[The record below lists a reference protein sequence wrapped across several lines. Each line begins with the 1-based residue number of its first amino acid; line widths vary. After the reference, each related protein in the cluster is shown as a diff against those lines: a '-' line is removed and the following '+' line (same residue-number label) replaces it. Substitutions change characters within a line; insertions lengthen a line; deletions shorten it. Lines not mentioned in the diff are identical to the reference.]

1 MKATGIFYA
10 KNHLKKVVAIRND
23 GTVIIDTLIDT
34 DGFSKGVKNME
45 SQIGGLGTTIKKIGA
60 TVASAFAVREIVRFG
75 KEAIALGS
83 DLEEV
88 QNVVDVVFGEMSGAI
103 NQFAND
109 AIEAY
114 GLSVTSAK
122 KYTSTMGAMLKSMG
136 LSTGA
141 AAEMSMQLTGLAGD
155 MASFYNL
162 DPEEAFSKI
171 RSGIS
176 GETEPLKQLGINLS
190 VANLEAFALAQG
202 ISKSYSAM
210 SQQEQALLRY
220 NYLLR
225 VTADAQG
232 DFARTSGS
240 WANQVR
246 ILKERFNQLKAT
258 LGQGFIAALT
268 PVIKVLN
275 TLLGYLQKVADAFAS
290 VMSLL
295 FGKVSSN
302 TKSSAGVAGGYA
314 SDVNESTAKEMESVA
329 DSYDS
334 ATDATDDYRDATVA
348 AAKEAK
354 RSLAGFDELNRLL
367 SDEDYASNAG
377 NIGGSGG
384 AIKVPSVEID
394 EGSMEIPEI
403 DITANTEVEDT
414 ISPKI
419 QAIVDKIK
427 ELIEPLKN
435 IDFKPLAEAFE
446 RFKKALEPITRKLFE
461 GLEWAWH
468 NLLVPLA
475 KWTIEDLLPAFLD
488 LLSAALKFLNTVID
502 GLKPLAEW
510 LWNNFLKKL
519 AEWTGGVIIDVIHG
533 IADALNKIS
542 DWISQHQAGVNA
554 FIAVVGSIAGLATVV
569 TTLSTIATAIKEVA
583 LAMTGAQLVMSPLAL
598 TISGWIT
605 KVGGFF
611 TAIGTKLSALG
622 AVIVGWGGKIG
633 AFFTSVGTVLS
644 GFFSSISTALV
655 WIAEALGVSV
665 GWVAAIVAA
674 VAAAVAAIIIY
685 WDELVVWAQNV
696 ALSLSQLWQNILL
709 WIENIKV
716 KYEELKATIIKWA
729 QQTSKAINDQFIT
742 PIKEWFDELI
752 KQIREW
758 FNLAKDNIQE
768 AFEKA
773 ASYIDEKFVSP
784 VKRWMQ
790 QMRDFIAQIF
800 DTVKSKIVQSME
812 NAGKLIYENFIIKTQ
827 ERFAEFG
834 DRVIERFRTTRDRIK
849 DVFQSLPQW
858 FLDNVTQPIYKFFDN
873 LTNNIIAG
881 LNSLSRAIASIISSF
896 NNARSAISSYSYS
909 SSRSYTVERASYAAT
924 PEVPYLARGAVIPAN
939 APFMAVLGDQ
949 RHGTNIEAPLTTIQ
963 EAVALIM
970 DDVIQSNLVGF
981 EAIVSVLQEILET
994 ILGIEIGDQVIAEAV
1009 QRHQAKMAV
1018 VRGG

>member
-1 MKATGIFYA
+1 MI
-10 KNHLKKVVAIRND
+10 AIRND

-45 SQIGGLGTTIKKIGA
+45 SQMGGLGASIKKIGA
-60 TVASAFAVREIVRFG
+60 AVASAFAVREIVKFG
-75 KEAIALGS
+75 KEAISLGS

-136 LSTGA
+136 MSTGA

-171 RSGIS
+171 RAGIS

-190 VANLEAFALAQG
+190 VANLEAYALAQG

-210 SQQEQALLRY
+210 TQQEQALLRY
-220 NYLLR
+220 NYLLS

-232 DFARTSGS
+232 DFARTAGS

-295 FGKVSSN
+295 FGKVSSS
-302 TKSSAGVAGGYA
+302 TKSSGGAA
-314 SDVNESTAKEMESVA
+314 SGYVSDANESTVKEMESVA

-334 ATDATDDYRDATVA
+334 ATDATDDYRDATAA

-377 NIGGSGG
+377 NIGGNGG
-384 AIKVPSVEID
+384 SINIPSVDID
-394 EGSMEIPEI
+394 EGAFEMPEI
-403 DITANTEVEDT
+403 DITASTEVEDT

-446 RFKKALEPITRKLFE
+446 RFKKALEPITKKLFE

-510 LWNNFLKKL
+510 LWNNFLKQL
-519 AEWTGGVIIDVIHG
+519 AEWTGGVVIDVIEG

-554 FIAVVGSIAGLATVV
+554 FIAVIGSIAGLAVV
-569 TTLSTIATAIKEVA
+569 INTLMTIATAIKEVA
-583 LAMTGAQLVMSPLAL
+583 LVMTGAQLAMSPLAV

-605 KVGGFF
+605 Q
-611 TAIGTKLSALG
+611 
-622 AVIVGWGGKIG
+622 IG
-633 AFFTSVGTVLS
+633 AFFGAIVAKITGFGTVIAAWGAKVAGFFASIWSSMS
-644 GFFSSISTALV
+644 GFFSSIGTALA
-655 WIAEALGVSV
+655 WIAEALGLSV
-665 GWVAAIVAA
+665 GWVVAIVAA

-685 WDELVVWAQNV
+685 WDELVVWAQTV
-696 ALSLSQLWQNILL
+696 GQSLAQVWQNILL
-709 WIENIKV
+709 WIEDVKV
-716 KYEELKATIIKWA
+716 KYEELKTRIIQWA
-729 QQTSKAINDQFIT
+729 QQTSKAIKDQFIT
-742 PIKEWFDELI
+742 PILEWFDELM

-758 FNLAKDNIQE
+758 FNQAKDNIQE
-768 AFEKA
+768 SFEKA
-773 ASYIDEKFVSP
+773 ATFVDEKFVDP
-784 VKRWMQ
+784 VRRWMQ
-790 QMRDFIAQIF
+790 QLRDAIVQIF
-800 DTVKSKIVQSME
+800 ETIKSKIVSCME
-812 NAGKLIYENFIIKTQ
+812 AAGRLIYENFITPTR
-827 ERFAEFG
+827 ERISEFG
-834 DRVIERFRTTRDRIK
+834 DKVVERFRVTRDRIK
-849 DVFQSLPQW
+849 EVFQALPQW
-858 FLDNVTQPIYKFFDN
+858 FQNAVIQPMYDFFN
-873 LTNNIIAG
+873 SLTKNIISG
-881 LNSLSRAIASIISSF
+881 LNSLQNAITSILNSF
-896 NNARSAISSYSYS
+896 NRVRATISSYKYS
-909 SSRSYTVERASYAAT
+909 SSSSYALDRTAYA
-924 PEVPYLARGAVIPAN
+924 PAAEVPYLARGAVIPAN

-963 EAVALIM
+963 EAVALVM
-970 DDVIQSNLVGF
+970 DDIVQSNLMGF
-981 EAIVSVLQEILET
+981 EAIVSVLHEILET
-994 ILGIEIGDQVIAEAV
+994 MLGIEIGDQVIAEAV
-1009 QRHQAKMAV
+1009 QRHQSKMAV